1 MDTSIMVAYAE
12 VDEIINLMDKQYQ
25 EKIPLKLRL
34 FIAERK
40 LKNYKVIINQNLSL
54 KEQKLS
60 KKALAILA
68 VLNYKYWC
76 NSEEEKEKLI
86 KKYERNEK
94 KYQEEL
100 KERYNIDDLFKNRI
114 LEQDNE
120 IIECKQLVQYKE
132 RETFF
137 KNIINKIK
145 KWFRL
150 T

>member
-86 KKYERNEK
+86 EKYERKEN
-94 KYQEEL
+94 KYEEEL